1 MPRPA
6 KHERSI
12 AMYETILNL
21 HTVEECVNFF
31 EDLCAA
37 TELSAMEQ
45 RFDVAVAHH
54 AGQHADWLSAMEQ
67 RFDVA
72 SLLLEGRVYTEI
84 MDTTKASSATVSRV
98 NRMLNYGHGCLG
110 EVISRTQHPEQKD

>member
-37 TELSAMEQ
+37 TELS
-45 RFDVAVAHH
+45 
-54 AGQHADWLSAMEQ
+54 
-67 RFDVA
+67 
-72 SLLLEGRVYTEI
+72 TI
-84 MDTTKASSATVSRV
+84 
-98 NRMLNYGHGCLG
+98 
-110 EVISRTQHPEQKD
+110 RTQ

>member
-37 TELSAMEQ
+37 TEL
-45 RFDVAVAHH
+45 R
-54 AGQHADWLSAMEQ
+54 AMEQ